1 MPPSPKIVRLNQLIY
16 QELSMI
22 LRTLFH
28 DSTAKISLTGVSL
41 SSDLH
46 DACVYFSVLGDEN
59 DIRKATKFL
68 LGNAKNLCQTLCRRI
83 KLRRSPHLNFKYD
96 NSIAR
101 GQNILAILDSL
112 QTHHG

>member
-1 MPPSPKIVRLNQLIY
+1 
-16 QELSMI
+16 MI

-28 DSTAKISLTGVSL
+28 DLTARISLTGVSL
-41 SSDLH
+41 SPDLC

-68 LGNAKNLCQTLCRRI
+68 LKNAKNLCQTLCRRI
-83 KLRRSPHLNFKYD
+83 KLRCSPRLNFKYD

-101 GQNILAILDSL
+101 GQNILAILDSI

>member
-1 MPPSPKIVRLNQLIY
+1 MLPSPRIVRLNQLVY
-16 QELSMI
+16 QELSII

-28 DSTAKISLTGVSL
+28 DSTVKISLTGVSL
-41 SSDLH
+41 SPNLN

-59 DIRKATKFL
+59 DIQKATKFL
-68 LGNAKNLCQTLCRRI
+68 LGNAKNLCQILCRRI
-83 KLRRSPHLNFKYD
+83 KLRRSPHLDFKYD